1 MRIETLFTYLKKE
14 LKARQ
19 DVIKDAIY
27 SGVKDW
33 DTYRYMTGRL
43 TGLKEAEQELT
54 DLLRKTELDDDE
66 T

>member
-19 DVIKDAIY
+19 DVIKEAIY

-54 DLLRKTELDDDE
+54 DLLKKTELEDDD
-66 T
+66 